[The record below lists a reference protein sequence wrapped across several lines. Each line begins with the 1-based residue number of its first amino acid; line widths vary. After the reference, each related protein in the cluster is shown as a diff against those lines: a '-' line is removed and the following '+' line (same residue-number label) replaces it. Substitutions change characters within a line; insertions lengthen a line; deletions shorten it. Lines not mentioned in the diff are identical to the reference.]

1 MKRPARVNFLR
12 VRVAKDYGTMSRRAA
27 DFIEA
32 ELKRRADLLL
42 CASAGGTP
50 TGLYRRLAKRYDA
63 APAIFKKLRVLQ
75 IDEWGGLP
83 PGNPATCRTD
93 LQNKL
98 LQPLGISSQRFE
110 GFRSDAP
117 DPERECERISR
128 WLAANGPIDIC
139 LLGLGLNGHVAMNE
153 PADEFV
159 PHPHVSKLTRSS
171 LGHGMLKDLQAK
183 PRYGLTLGLGDIL
196 RSRRILLVVSG
207 QAKQTVMKR
216 LLQPRVSPRFPAS
229 FLWLH
234 SDVTIICDRDAAAKS
249 RHSI

>member
-1 MKRPARVNFLR
+1 MKPPAKESLWH
-12 VRVAKDYGTMSRRAA
+12 VRVAKDYRTMSRWAS
-27 DFIEA
+27 DFIEK
-32 ELKRRADLLL
+32 ELKLQPDLLL

-50 TGLYRRLAKRYDA
+50 TGLYRRLAERYEDT
-63 APAIFKKLRVLQ
+63 PALFRKLRVLQ

-83 PGNPATCRTD
+83 RGNPTTCLTD

-98 LQPLGISSQRFE
+98 LQPLRISSQRFE

-117 DPERECERISR
+117 NPDHECERIRR
-128 WLAANGPIDIC
+128 WLGANGPIDIC

-159 PHPHVSKLTRSS
+159 PHVHVAKLARRS
-171 LGHGMLKDLQAK
+171 LGHGMLKDLKVK

-196 RSRRILLVVSG
+196 RSRKILLVVSG
-207 QAKQTVMKR
+207 RPKLDVLKR
-216 LLQPRVSPRFPAS
+216 LLQPQLSGRFPAS

-234 SDVTIICDRDAAAKS
+234 SDVTVFCDSDAAS
-249 RHSI
+249 RSRRFL